1 MPIINLG
8 EFDTPAR
15 SELNTHVEDDIVV
28 QVCEDPPRLLISLTQ
43 GSVGVKHRSPQAG
56 RIHLEL
62 QQLLQVRLAIIHR
75 SA

>member
-28 QVCEDPPRLLISLTQ
+28 QIVKIPRDC
-43 GSVGVKHRSPQAG
+43 
-56 RIHLEL
+56 
-62 QQLLQVRLAIIHR
+62 
-75 SA
+75 

>member
-15 SELNTHVEDDIVV
+15 SELNTHVEDDLVV

-43 GSVGVKHRSPQAG
+43 GSVGRLSQSSTD
-56 RIHLEL
+56 HLE
-62 QQLLQVRLAIIHR
+62 QGGYIWNFSGCYRYV
-75 SA
+75 